1 VAVTNPVQ
9 RLIYTES
16 GGFAG
21 LRRGCTVDA
30 RSLPQEPSAQLS
42 SLLAKPQALQAAS
55 KVIAANI
62 PDQMLYTLELVTEP
76 SDTAPLK
83 AAPAKKRSPKKHS
96 KPSTTPWVLRYNAAS
111 VPEDLAALM
120 DYLHEQAKPL

>member
-1 VAVTNPVQ
+1 VSPNIQ

-30 RSLPQEPSAQLS
+30 RSLPQTPSQQLS
-42 SLLAKPQALQAAS
+42 SLLAQPKALEAAS
-55 KVIAANI
+55 KVIAANM

-76 SDTAPLK
+76 SDTAPPAAEKLAARKKKKSSLK
-83 AAPAKKRSPKKHS
+83 A
-96 KPSTTPWVLRYNAAS
+96 PWVLRYNAAS
-111 VPEDLAALM
+111 VPEDLQDLM